1 MESITWKVE
10 SIMDIEK
17 DTIRKIT
24 YKLIPALI
32 VLYIIAYIDRGAVG
46 FAKLHM
52 NADIGLS
59 DASYGLGAG
68 LFFIG
73 YFIFEVPS
81 NLMLA
86 KFGARKWFTRI
97 LLTWGLITM
106 AMALTQGPKSFYF
119 LRFLLGAAEAGF
131 FPGVLYLITLWY
143 PIRHRSKVMGYF
155 VLAQPLALVIAG
167 PLMGALLGMNG
178 IANLHGWQ
186 WLFLLVGLPAV
197 LLALPT
203 YRYLPDDIHTVK
215 WLSDEQKNWLKNQL
229 LQDQTKYK
237 QTTHANPLHAL
248 KDRRVLMLAL
258 YFLPLPLCVYGI
270 GLWLPTI
277 IQQFGGNSD
286 FQIGLLTSVP
296 YIFAMIG
303 LLVIPRSVERLN
315 DRYGHMAFLYI
326 VGAIG
331 MFSSAWFSSPV
342 LQLIGLSAVAF
353 ALFTGIA
360 VFWTIP
366 GRFLT
371 GLSAAAGIAII
382 NAFGN
387 LGGYVGPFM
396 IGLLKESTGNIAS
409 GLYFLTGVMI
419 FGLIMTYFMY
429 IKMEK
434 NTATKSPNIS
444 ELKKTAF

>member
-1 MESITWKVE
+1 
-10 SIMDIEK
+10 MDFEK
-17 DTIRKIT
+17 ETIKKIT
-24 YKLIPALI
+24 FKLIPALM

-46 FAKLHM
+46 FAKLYM

-59 DASYGLGAG
+59 DAAYGLGAG

-106 AMALTQGPKSFYF
+106 AMAFTQGPKSFYA

-143 PIRHRSKVMGYF
+143 PVRHRSKVMGYF

-167 PLMGALLGMNG
+167 PLMGSLLGMDG

-186 WLFLLVGLPAV
+186 WLFILVGLPAV

-203 YRYLPDDIHTVK
+203 YRYLPDDIYTVK
-215 WLSDEQKNWLKNQL
+215 WLSHEQKNWLKNQL
-229 LQDQTKYK
+229 LQDQTEYK
-237 QTTHANPLHAL
+237 QTTHSNPLHAL
-248 KDRRVLMLAL
+248 KDKRVLMLAL

-277 IQQFGGNSD
+277 IQQFGGSSD

-296 YIFAMIG
+296 YIFAIIG

-371 GLSAAAGIAII
+371 GLSAAAGIALI

-387 LGGYVGPFM
+387 LGGYVGPFA
-396 IGLLKESTGNIAS
+396 IGLLKESTGTISS

-419 FGLIMTYFMY
+419 FGLIMTYFIY
-429 IKMEK
+429 IKLEK
-434 NTATKSPNIS
+434 NTATKPQH
-444 ELKKTAF
+444 

>member
-1 MESITWKVE
+1 MEVE
-10 SIMDIEK
+10 SIMDFEK
-17 DTIRKIT
+17 DIIKKIT
-24 YKLIPALI
+24 YRLIPALM
-32 VLYIIAYIDRGAVG
+32 VLYTIAYIDRGAVG
-46 FAKLHM
+46 FAKLYM

-59 DASYGLGAG
+59 DAAYGLGAG

-73 YFIFEVPS
+73 YFIFEIPS

-86 KFGARKWFTRI
+86 KVGARKWFTRI

-106 AMALTQGPKSFYF
+106 AMALTQGPKSFYA

-143 PIRHRSKVMGYF
+143 PVRHRSKVMGYF
-155 VLAQPLALVIAG
+155 ILAQPIALIIAG
-167 PLMGALLGMNG
+167 PLMGALLGMDG

-186 WLFLLVGLPAV
+186 WLFILVGLPAV

-203 YRYLPDDIHTVK
+203 YRYLPDDIYTVK

-229 LQDQTKYK
+229 LHDQNEYE

-248 KDRRVLMLAL
+248 KDKRVLMLAL

-277 IQQFGGNSD
+277 IQQFGDNSD
-286 FQIGLLTSVP
+286 IQIGFLTSVP
-296 YIFAMIG
+296 YIFAVIG
-303 LLVIPRSVERLN
+303 LLIVPRSVERLN
-315 DRYGHMAFLYI
+315 DRYGHMAFLYV
-326 VGAIG
+326 VGTIG

-371 GLSAAAGIAII
+371 GLSAAAGIALI

-387 LGGYVGPFM
+387 LGGYIGPFM
-396 IGLLKESTGNIAS
+396 IGLLKEYTGSIAS

-419 FGLIMTYFMY
+419 FGLILTYIMY

-434 NTATKSPNIS
+434 NIGTKPQH
-444 ELKKTAF
+444 

>member
-1 MESITWKVE
+1 ME
-10 SIMDIEK
+10 SIMDFEK

-46 FAKLHM
+46 FAKLYM

-59 DASYGLGAG
+59 DAAYGLGAG

-106 AMALTQGPKSFYF
+106 SMALTEGPKSFYA

-167 PLMGALLGMNG
+167 PLLGALLGMDG

-186 WLFLLVGLPAV
+186 WIFILVGLPAV

-215 WLSDEQKNWLKNQL
+215 WLSDEQKSWLKNQL
-229 LQDQTKYK
+229 LKDQTEYK
-237 QTTHANPLHAL
+237 QTAHANPLHAL
-248 KDRRVLMLAL
+248 KDKRVLMLAL

-277 IQQFGGNSD
+277 IQKFGGNSD

-296 YIFAMIG
+296 YIFAIIG

-331 MFSSAWFSSPV
+331 MFSSAWFSSPI

-396 IGLLKESTGNIAS
+396 IGLLKESTGTISS

-429 IKMEK
+429 VKMEK
-434 NTATKSPNIS
+434 NTATKEPSPS
-444 ELKKTAF
+444 ELKKTAS

>member
-1 MESITWKVE
+1 M
-10 SIMDIEK
+10 MDFEK

-24 YKLIPALI
+24 YKLIPALM

-46 FAKLHM
+46 FAKLYM

-59 DASYGLGAG
+59 DAAYGLGAG
-68 LFFIG
+68 LFFVG

-106 AMALTQGPKSFYF
+106 AMAFTQGPKSFYA

-143 PIRHRSKVMGYF
+143 PVRHRSKVMGYF
-155 VLAQPLALVIAG
+155 ILAQPLALIIAG
-167 PLMGALLGMNG
+167 PLLGALLGMDG

-186 WLFLLVGLPAV
+186 WLFILVGLPAV

-203 YRYLPDDIHTVK
+203 YRYLPDDISTVK
-215 WLSDEQKNWLKNQL
+215 WLSNEEKDW
-229 LQDQTKYK
+229 LQDQLLHDQSEYK

-248 KDRRVLMLAL
+248 KDKRVLMLAL

-270 GLWLPTI
+270 GFWLPTI
-277 IQQFGGNSD
+277 VQQFGDNSN

-296 YIFAMIG
+296 YIFAIIG
-303 LLVIPRSVERLN
+303 LVVIPRSVERLN

-342 LQLIGLSAVAF
+342 LQLLGLSAVAF
-353 ALFTGIA
+353 SLFTGIA

-366 GRFLT
+366 GRFLM
-371 GLSAAAGIAII
+371 GLSAATGIALI

-396 IGLLKESTGNIAS
+396 IGLLKEYTGSMTS
-409 GLYFLTGVMI
+409 GLYFLTGVMV

-434 NTATKSPNIS
+434 NIVTKPQIVT
-444 ELKKTAF
+444 EPQH

>member
-1 MESITWKVE
+1 
-10 SIMDIEK
+10 MDFEK
-17 DTIRKIT
+17 DIIKKIT
-24 YKLIPALI
+24 YRLIPALM
-32 VLYIIAYIDRGAVG
+32 VLYTIAYIDRGAVG
-46 FAKLHM
+46 FAKLYM

-59 DASYGLGAG
+59 DAAYGLGAG

-73 YFIFEVPS
+73 YFIFEIPS

-86 KFGARKWFTRI
+86 KVGARKWFTRI

-106 AMALTQGPKSFYF
+106 AMALTQGPKSFYA

-143 PIRHRSKVMGYF
+143 PVRHRSKVMGYF
-155 VLAQPLALVIAG
+155 ILAQPIALIIAG
-167 PLMGALLGMNG
+167 PLMGALLGMDG

-186 WLFLLVGLPAV
+186 WLFILVGLPAV

-203 YRYLPDDIHTVK
+203 YRYLPDDIYTVK

-229 LQDQTKYK
+229 LHDQNEYE

-248 KDRRVLMLAL
+248 KDKRVLMLAL

-277 IQQFGGNSD
+277 IQQFGDNSD
-286 FQIGLLTSVP
+286 IQIGFLTSVP
-296 YIFAMIG
+296 YIFAVIG
-303 LLVIPRSVERLN
+303 LLIVPRSVERLN
-315 DRYGHMAFLYI
+315 DRYGHMAFLYV
-326 VGAIG
+326 VGTIG

-371 GLSAAAGIAII
+371 GLSAAAGIALI

-387 LGGYVGPFM
+387 LGGYIGPFM
-396 IGLLKESTGNIAS
+396 IGLLKEYTGSIAS

-419 FGLIMTYFMY
+419 FGLILTYIMY

-434 NTATKSPNIS
+434 NIGTKPQH
-444 ELKKTAF
+444 

>member
-1 MESITWKVE
+1 
-10 SIMDIEK
+10 
-17 DTIRKIT
+17 
-24 YKLIPALI
+24 
-32 VLYIIAYIDRGAVG
+32 
-46 FAKLHM
+46 
-52 NADIGLS
+52 
-59 DASYGLGAG
+59 
-68 LFFIG
+68 
-73 YFIFEVPS
+73 
-81 NLMLA
+81 MLA

-106 AMALTQGPKSFYF
+106 AMAFTQGPKSFYA

-143 PIRHRSKVMGYF
+143 PVRHRSKVMGYF
-155 VLAQPLALVIAG
+155 ILAQPLALIIAG
-167 PLMGALLGMNG
+167 PLLGALLGMDG

-186 WLFLLVGLPAV
+186 WLFILVGLPAV

-203 YRYLPDDIHTVK
+203 YRYLPDDIKTVK
-215 WLSDEQKNWLKNQL
+215 WLSNDEKSW
-229 LQDQTKYK
+229 LQDQLLHDQSEYK

-248 KDRRVLMLAL
+248 KDKRVLMLAL

-270 GLWLPTI
+270 GFWLPTI
-277 IQQFGGNSD
+277 VQQFGDNSD

-296 YIFAMIG
+296 YIFAIIG
-303 LLVIPRSVERLN
+303 LVVIPRSVERLN

-342 LQLIGLSAVAF
+342 LQLLGLSAVAF
-353 ALFTGIA
+353 SLFTGIA

-371 GLSAAAGIAII
+371 GLSAAAGIALI

-396 IGLLKESTGNIAS
+396 IGLLKESTGSMTS

-419 FGLIMTYFMY
+419 FGLILTYFIY
-429 IKMEK
+429 VKMEK
-434 NTATKSPNIS
+434 NIVTKPQVVT
-444 ELKKTAF
+444 EPQH

>member
-1 MESITWKVE
+1 
-10 SIMDIEK
+10 MDFEK
-17 DTIRKIT
+17 NTIRTIT
-24 YKLIPALI
+24 RKLIPALI
-32 VLYIIAYIDRGAVG
+32 FIYIIAYIDRGAVG
-46 FAKLHM
+46 FAKLYM
-52 NADIGLS
+52 NADVGIS
-59 DASYGLGAG
+59 DSAYGLGAG

-86 KFGARKWFTRI
+86 KVGARKWFTRI

-106 AMALTQGPKSFYF
+106 AMLFTQGPKSFYV

-131 FPGVLYLITLWY
+131 FPGVLYLITQWY
-143 PIRHRSKVMGYF
+143 PVRHRSRIMGYF
-155 VLAQPLALVIAG
+155 VLAQPLALIIAG
-167 PLMGALLGMNG
+167 PLCGALLGMDG

-203 YRYLPDDIHTVK
+203 FLYLPDDIYSVK
-215 WLSDEQKNWLKNQL
+215 WLSDEQKTWLKNQL
-229 LQDQTKYK
+229 LLDENEYE

-248 KDRRVLMLAL
+248 KDKRVLMLAL
-258 YFLPLPLCVYGI
+258 YFLPLPLSVYGI

-277 IQQFGGNSD
+277 VQQFGNNSD
-286 FQIGLLTSVP
+286 FHIGLLTSIP
-296 YIFAMIG
+296 YIFAIVG
-303 LLVIPRSVERLN
+303 LIVVPRSVERLN

-326 VGAIG
+326 VGIIG

-353 ALFTGIA
+353 SLFTGIA

-371 GLSAAAGIAII
+371 GLSAAAGIALI

-387 LGGYVGPFM
+387 LGGYVGPFI
-396 IGLLKESTGNIAS
+396 IGLLKESTGNLAS

-419 FGLIMTYFMY
+419 FGLILTYIIY
-429 IKMEK
+429 VKMEK
-434 NTATKSPNIS
+434 KMTTNLQH
-444 ELKKTAF
+444 ELQ

>member
-1 MESITWKVE
+1 
-10 SIMDIEK
+10 MDFEK
-17 DTIRKIT
+17 DIIKKIT
-24 YKLIPALI
+24 YKLIPALM
-32 VLYIIAYIDRGAVG
+32 VLYTIAYIDRGAVG
-46 FAKLHM
+46 FAKLYM

-59 DASYGLGAG
+59 DAAYGLGAG

-86 KFGARKWFTRI
+86 KVGARKWFTRI

-106 AMALTQGPKSFYF
+106 AMALTQGPKSFYA

-155 VLAQPLALVIAG
+155 ILAQPIALIIAG
-167 PLMGALLGMNG
+167 PLMGLLLGMDG

-186 WLFLLVGLPAV
+186 WLFILVGLPAV

-203 YRYLPDDIHTVK
+203 YRYLPDDIYTVK

-229 LQDQTKYK
+229 LHDQNEYE
-237 QTTHANPLHAL
+237 QTTHTNPLHAL
-248 KDRRVLMLAL
+248 KDKRVLMLAL

-277 IQQFGGNSD
+277 IQQFGDNSD
-286 FQIGLLTSVP
+286 IQIGFLTSVP
-296 YIFAMIG
+296 YIFAVIG
-303 LLVIPRSVERLN
+303 LLIVPRSVERLN
-315 DRYGHMAFLYI
+315 DRYGHMAFLYV
-326 VGAIG
+326 VGTIG

-371 GLSAAAGIAII
+371 GLSAAAGIALI

-387 LGGYVGPFM
+387 LGGYIGPFM
-396 IGLLKESTGNIAS
+396 IGLLKEYTGNIAS

-419 FGLIMTYFMY
+419 FGLILTYFMY

-434 NTATKSPNIS
+434 NIVTKPPSP
-444 ELKKTAF
+444 